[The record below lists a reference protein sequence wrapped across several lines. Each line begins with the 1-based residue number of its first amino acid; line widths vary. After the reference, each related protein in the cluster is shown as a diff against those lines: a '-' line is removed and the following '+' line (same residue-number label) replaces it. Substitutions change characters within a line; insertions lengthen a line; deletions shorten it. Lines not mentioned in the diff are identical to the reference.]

1 MIKSKKYINDIIELS
16 NIFKRNIQNFYEDQ
30 LNNKLFK
37 TILTYSINENIP
49 LEVFLKFIDEESLDI
64 SESTLNSIS
73 VLSNN
78 KIDIKKIRITILQ
91 SKKFSNYQCGLRLR
105 YSKMSIKYIEKVTKE
120 HPKLVNINSS
130 DWIFN

>member
-73 VLSNN
+73 VLANN
-78 KIDIKKIRITILQ
+78 QIDIKK
-91 SKKFSNYQCGLRLR
+91 Y
-105 YSKMSIKYIEKVTKE
+105 E
-120 HPKLVNINSS
+120 
-130 DWIFN
+130 